1 MIHFKRYD
9 YDRPSL
15 ALSTGYVTAGASSR
29 ISSLL
34 TSFHEVAVGGVS
46 WVCEDVVLD
55 GVELREVVQQER
67 VARSRRAVVVQVG
80 ELDASIDEEAQRI
93 GREVHRQDDEVDPVV
108 AVEQVDAKTAAVQAV
123 CSATCQGQH
132 RRPLLY
138 SALHSIHSRPATA
151 Q

>member
-1 MIHFKRYD
+1 
-9 YDRPSL
+9 
-15 ALSTGYVTAGASSR
+15 
-29 ISSLL
+29 
-34 TSFHEVAVGGVS
+34 VS

-108 AVEQVDAKTAAVQAV
+108 AIEQVDAKTAAVQ
-123 CSATCQGQH
+123 
-132 RRPLLY
+132 RL
-138 SALHSIHSRPATA
+138 ALHP
-151 Q
+151 